1 MVMMSMVAM
10 VVATVRG
17 MAIVTMTLK
26 VFCVMCRPVI
36 AAHST
41 YSHSLCTFLVCPNG
55 CEGDIV
61 TSPAV
66 GWPDAS
72 LKDI

>member
-41 YSHSLCTFLVCPNG
+41 YSHSLCTF
-55 CEGDIV
+55 
-61 TSPAV
+61 
-66 GWPDAS
+66 
-72 LKDI
+72 